1 MSNLPL
7 DDDTAPHDA
16 YAALRV
22 PSFRRYLTGNV
33 LSLLG
38 AQMQFVAVGWDI
50 YERTGQSL
58 QLGLVGLVQVVPVI
72 LLALLA
78 GQVIDRLDR
87 RLVIVSSLAAMVV
100 CSLGLAGIAWSQADY
115 RWIYVCLFANGV
127 ARAFLAPAKSALL
140 PLIVP
145 RSRFANAV
153 TWATSGFQLATV
165 VGPALGGLLIAAT
178 HSAECVYLLA
188 TPLTLALVV
197 AMRFIRSRPSARSEE
212 PLGLASL
219 LAGVTFVWRTKLML
233 GVISLDM
240 FAVLLG
246 GATALLPV
254 YAKDIL
260 HAGPE
265 GLGWLRTAPGL
276 GALVTSYILTH
287 RRPIQHAGRSL
298 LWAVAGFGLATVVFG
313 LARSFPLAWGMLFLA
328 GALDMVSVVIRHTL
342 IQLWTPDE
350 MRGRVSAVNG
360 MFIGISNELGEFE
373 SGTVSHLFERPQD
386 VAFGPTVSVVSGG
399 VGTILVVLLTTWLF
413 PDIRRHRRLDE
424 GPRATSPSR

>member
-1 MSNLPL
+1 
-7 DDDTAPHDA
+7 
-16 YAALRV
+16 
-22 PSFRRYLTGNV
+22 
-33 LSLLG
+33 
-38 AQMQFVAVGWDI
+38 MQFVAVGWDI

-72 LLALLA
+72 VLALPA

-87 RLVIVSSLAAMVV
+87 RLVIMSSLVVMVA
-100 CSLGLAGIAWSQADY
+100 CSLALAGISWSRADY

-127 ARAFLAPAKSALL
+127 ARAFLQPAKSALL
-140 PLIVP
+140 PLIVS

-153 TWATSGFQLATV
+153 TWSTSGFQLATI

-178 HSAECVYLLA
+178 QSAEWVYVLA
-188 TPLTLALVV
+188 APLTLALVV
-197 AMRFIRSRPSARSEE
+197 AIRRIRPRPSVRSEE

-219 LAGVTFVWRTKLML
+219 LAGVTFVWRTKLVL
-233 GVISLDM
+233 GAISLDM

-287 RRPIQHAGRSL
+287 RRPIQSAGRSL
-298 LWAVAGFGLATVVFG
+298 LWSVTGFGVATVVFG
-313 LARSFPLAWGMLFLA
+313 LARSFALAWAMLFLA
-328 GALDMVSVVIRHTL
+328 GALDMISVVIRHTL

-373 SGTVSHLFERPQD
+373 SGTVSHLFERPHD

-399 VGTILVVLLTTWLF
+399 VGTILVVLLATWLF
-413 PDIRRHRRLDE
+413 PEMRRHRGLDE
-424 GPRATSPSR
+424 GPRSTAQSR

>member
-1 MSNLPL
+1 
-7 DDDTAPHDA
+7 
-16 YAALRV
+16 
-22 PSFRRYLTGNV
+22 
-33 LSLLG
+33 
-38 AQMQFVAVGWDI
+38 
-50 YERTGQSL
+50 
-58 QLGLVGLVQVVPVI
+58 
-72 LLALLA
+72 
-78 GQVIDRLDR
+78 
-87 RLVIVSSLAAMVV
+87 
-100 CSLGLAGIAWSQADY
+100 
-115 RWIYVCLFANGV
+115 
-127 ARAFLAPAKSALL
+127 
-140 PLIVP
+140 VP

-386 VAFGPTVSVVSGG
+386 VAFGPTVSVISGG
-399 VGTILVVLLTTWLF
+399 IGTILVVLLTTWLF

-424 GPRATSPSR
+424 GPRATSPTR